1 MPGDTVRGRAVSSPA
16 DERMTWIIAAFS
28 ISLMIADRAV
38 VLRRANGVT
47 ARRLLPAVWAV
58 DALPFIFMGVTFV
71 AFDDNPAEVVMA
83 SMWVCF
89 AYMLLTA
96 ARLPLTLA
104 LLLSRRRWIWLSGGA
119 ASVAVAGLFIY
130 GMAVTRTD
138 YSVRSVEIV
147 SDRLPASFDGYRIVQ
162 VSDLHLGT
170 MVRPQREVKR
180 VVEICN
186 GLQADMIAFCGDL
199 VDIRYSEIAAAA
211 PLLSRLQARDGVYSV
226 TGNHDIGVYVRDTL
240 TLPVEE
246 STRRV
251 IEAEEA
257 MGWHVLDNATEY
269 LRRGADSISVT
280 GISFARDWAER
291 RHSPDLPTDG
301 IGRVYDHVPQRMFNV
316 TLAHIPQLWD
326 DIMAEGYGDVTLSGH
341 VHAMQVKL
349 PVGRRGMSPAA
360 LRYRR
365 WSGLYTEHG
374 RHLNI
379 TDGVGCVFFPMRLGA
394 RPEITVVVLRPARK

>member
-1 MPGDTVRGRAVSSPA
+1 MPGNAVRGRAVSSPA

-28 ISLMIADRAV
+28 ILLMIADRAV

-147 SDRLPASFDGYRIVQ
+147 SDTWTIL
-162 VSDLHLGT
+162 
-170 MVRPQREVKR
+170 
-180 VVEICN
+180 
-186 GLQADMIAFCGDL
+186 
-199 VDIRYSEIAAAA
+199 
-211 PLLSRLQARDGVYSV
+211 
-226 TGNHDIGVYVRDTL
+226 
-240 TLPVEE
+240 
-246 STRRV
+246 
-251 IEAEEA
+251 
-257 MGWHVLDNATEY
+257 
-269 LRRGADSISVT
+269 
-280 GISFARDWAER
+280 
-291 RHSPDLPTDG
+291 
-301 IGRVYDHVPQRMFNV
+301 
-316 TLAHIPQLWD
+316 
-326 DIMAEGYGDVTLSGH
+326 
-341 VHAMQVKL
+341 
-349 PVGRRGMSPAA
+349 
-360 LRYRR
+360 
-365 WSGLYTEHG
+365 
-374 RHLNI
+374 
-379 TDGVGCVFFPMRLGA
+379 
-394 RPEITVVVLRPARK
+394 

>member
-28 ISLMIADRAV
+28 ILLMIADRAV
-38 VLRRANGVT
+38 VLRRAKGVT

-71 AFDDNPAEVVMA
+71 AFDDNPAEVVMT

-119 ASVAVAGLFIY
+119 ASAAVAGLFIY

-147 SDRLPASFDGYRIVQ
+147 SDRLPTSFDGYRIVQ

-186 GLQADMIAFCGDL
+186 CLQADMIAFCGDL

-240 TLPVEE
+240 SLPVEE

-251 IEAEEA
+251 IAAEVA

-301 IGRVYDHVPQRMFNV
+301 IGRMYDHVPQRMFNV
-316 TLAHIPQLWD
+316 TLRIFHSCGTISWPKDTA
-326 DIMAEGYGDVTLSGH
+326 T
-341 VHAMQVKL
+341 
-349 PVGRRGMSPAA
+349 
-360 LRYRR
+360 
-365 WSGLYTEHG
+365 
-374 RHLNI
+374 
-379 TDGVGCVFFPMRLGA
+379 
-394 RPEITVVVLRPARK
+394 